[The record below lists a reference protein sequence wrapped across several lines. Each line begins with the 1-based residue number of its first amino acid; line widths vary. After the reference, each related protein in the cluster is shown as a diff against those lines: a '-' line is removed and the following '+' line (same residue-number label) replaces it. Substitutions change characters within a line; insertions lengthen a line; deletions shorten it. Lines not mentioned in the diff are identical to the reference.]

1 MMRAVKVRVAE
12 QVYHEFLKKVYHHS
26 MLLRYLWLKS
36 MLKHFVTH
44 KNLLVSDPTD
54 ATRTGDVVRIAD
66 EGQVSRRI
74 HHVITEIV
82 APWGPPVD
90 ERPAVLSQEQR
101 QAEKE
106 DKHQRKL
113 ERRKASRRS
122 EQGNTIAA
130 EEVKATTSRPV
141 AMAATAS

>member
-1 MMRAVKVRVAE
+1 
-12 QVYHEFLKKVYHHS
+12 
-26 MLLRYLWLKS
+26 

-82 APWGPPVD
+82 APWGPSVD
-90 ERPAVLSQEQR
+90 ERPAVPSQEQR

-122 EQGNTIAA
+122 EQGSTIA
-130 EEVKATTSRPV
+130 V
-141 AMAATAS
+141 